1 VADVP
6 REARVERRRH
16 PLARAL
22 GITGAVLLV
31 VLGATV
37 AIVAHD
43 EAPRAEA
50 HHVIESGGLLLDVRS
65 THEFASGHLDG
76 AKNVP
81 ILDLESRVAELP
93 RDRPL
98 VVYCSAGGRSAWA
111 AHVLRARGFVVHDL
125 GPMSRW

>member
-1 VADVP
+1 VADGP
-6 REARVERRRH
+6 EEARVERRRH
-16 PLARAL
+16 PVARPLVVAA
-22 GITGAVLLV
+22 AVLLV
-31 VLGATV
+31 VVGATV

-65 THEFASGHLDG
+65 TDEFANGHLDG
-76 AKNVP
+76 ARNVP
-81 ILDLESRVAELP
+81 ILELESRIAELP

-111 AHVLRARGFVVHDL
+111 AHVLRARGFAVHDL